1 MTQEKQPTPNDET
14 TSRKSAAL
22 QKETPLNKPK
32 TLTAGKRN
40 KGNADNDEKPS
51 ESKVIPLNQIEAP
64 KKPNPSD
71 SIFNSLV
78 ERGLL
83 KKQIIDGTKD
93 VFSQIKTLLKDFYD
107 QLDAYLKEHNI
118 DLDVAYKDRND
129 TEVELRLSDDVLFF
143 TLNANVYRFDLEHHI
158 WQSTYI
164 EEDPNRADCGMIL
177 IYNFLSDSF
186 KNNRNQDTGYLIG
199 RIFVNK
205 DQHLFVEG
213 KRQLGFLYSDIEN
226 GLATDKLLQDIIK
239 SAIVY
244 TMNFE
249 IHVPAYDIMKEMT
262 VQQKL
267 DQFGTPQRVV
277 PKLGFK
283 FGSERDPANPTPPPT
298 Y

>member
-1 MTQEKQPTPNDET
+1 MDHNQSGIEEQQDGVFDET
-14 TSRKSAAL
+14 SNRKSSAL
-22 QKETPLNKPK
+22 QRNEPLKKPK
-32 TLTAGKRN
+32 NLVSGKRT
-40 KGNADNDEKPS
+40 KALAEPDEQS
-51 ESKVIPLNQIEAP
+51 NVIPLKQIESTR
-64 KKPNPSD
+64 KQHPSEN
-71 SIFNSLV
+71 IFSSLV

-83 KKQIIDGTKD
+83 KKQIIDGTRD
-93 VFSQIKTLLKDFYD
+93 VFAQIKSLLKDFFD
-107 QLDAYLKEHNI
+107 QLNDYLKENNI
-118 DLDVAYKDRND
+118 DLDIDYKDRND

-143 TLNANVYRFDLEHHI
+143 TLNNNVYRFDLEHHI
-158 WQSTYI
+158 WQSPYI
-164 EEDPNRADCGMIL
+164 EDDPNRADCGMIL

-186 KNNRNQDTGYLIG
+186 KYNRNLDTGYLIG

-205 DQHLFVEG
+205 DKHLFVEG

-249 IHVPAYDIMKEMT
+249 IHVPAYDAMKEMT

-267 DQFGTPQRVV
+267 DQTGSPQKAVAR
-277 PKLGFK
+277 LGFK
-283 FGSERDPANPTPPPT
+283 FSSERDPTPPPT

>member
-1 MTQEKQPTPNDET
+1 MTKKNTDIENET
-14 TSRKSAAL
+14 TNRKSAAL
-22 QKETPLNKPK
+22 PKEGPLKKPK
-32 TLTAGKRN
+32 NLVAGKRDKEEEEDAGETN
-40 KGNADNDEKPS
+40 VIPLKHIETPRKSNPS
-51 ESKVIPLNQIEAP
+51 ES
-64 KKPNPSD
+64 
-71 SIFNSLV
+71 IFSSLV

-83 KKQIIDGTKD
+83 KKNIIDGTRD
-93 VFSQIKTLLKDFYD
+93 VFSQIKVLLKDFYS
-107 QLDAYLKEHNI
+107 QLNDYLKEQNI
-118 DLDVAYKDRND
+118 DLDVAYTDRND

-143 TLNANVYRFDLEHHI
+143 TLNTNVYRFDLEHHI
-158 WQSTYI
+158 WQSPYI

-186 KNNRNQDTGYLIG
+186 KYNRNLDTGYLIG

-205 DQHLFVEG
+205 DKHLFVEG

-249 IHVPAYDIMKEMT
+249 IHVPAYDAMKEMT

-267 DQFGTPQRVV
+267 DQTGTPQKAVAR
-277 PKLGFK
+277 LGFK
-283 FGSERDPANPTPPPT
+283 FSTERDPTPPPA